1 MKQWKLAVAGIVVV
15 VVAVGLFAM
24 FPQSQAVSQKA
35 ADKAPFGGPNSVSYA
50 ETLWTELETV
60 RLVGD
65 NPIYSHFYEG
75 IEPHGF
81 VLEVFD
87 TDLTIGDHT
96 GRVVVKRNYGP
107 AGVAPEDVS
116 NDPAGHLAAVTVMYR
131 REAGYDEDNKN
142 WFWAKYLPNGDLDKN
157 PKDMQLAGRVAK
169 GADVGC
175 IACHSAAPGEDYL
188 FITDRAD

>member
-1 MKQWKLAVAGIVVV
+1 MKQWKLAVAGIVAI
-15 VVAVGLFAM
+15 VVAVGLFVM
-24 FPQSQAVSQKA
+24 FTQNQPATQRA

-50 ETLWTELETV
+50 KALWTELENA

-65 NPIYSHFYEG
+65 NAIHSHFYEG

-81 VLEVFD
+81 VLEVYD
-87 TDLTIGDHT
+87 ADLTVAEHT

-107 AGVAPEDVS
+107 EGVSVEEVS
-116 NDPAGHLAAVTVMYR
+116 NDPGGHLAAVTVMFR

-175 IACHSAAPGEDYL
+175 IACHSAAPGEDFL
-188 FITDRAD
+188 FVTDRAD